1 LAAWKE
7 RGFYRRLRLPFGQ
20 ILTKGEIMNLL
31 EVRQQ
36 FIEQSGRYDLVTDLY
51 SYVDNGADY
60 YISAAAR
67 ELDVEIFQVLNAMAV
82 RYEVISPSSTFVSL
96 PRCRTIENVWVIDSN
111 GRSQLNYLSL
121 PELRNL
127 GTSSEGMPKYYAPVN
142 ARQVPDMSEL
152 SESDQDYIR
161 GLVTTF
167 ESSYRGV
174 AISPA
179 NETKM
184 AVEVHGNFY
193 SALLK
198 NDDDE
203 NYWTSAYPDILIKGA
218 MRELERSYRNRQ
230 GAEDLSAAISEQLSK
245 LDMDIAMD
253 QASKTDQMRG

>member
-1 LAAWKE
+1 
-7 RGFYRRLRLPFGQ
+7 
-20 ILTKGEIMNLL
+20 MNLL

-36 FIEQSGRYDLVTDLY
+36 FIEQSGRYDLVTGLY

>member
-1 LAAWKE
+1 
-7 RGFYRRLRLPFGQ
+7 
-20 ILTKGEIMNLL
+20 MNLL

>member
-1 LAAWKE
+1 
-7 RGFYRRLRLPFGQ
+7 
-20 ILTKGEIMNLL
+20 MNLL

-127 GTSSEGMPKYYAPVN
+127 GASSEGMPKYYAPVN

-193 SALLK
+193 SALLE
-198 NDDDE
+198 NDSDE

>member
-1 LAAWKE
+1 
-7 RGFYRRLRLPFGQ
+7 
-20 ILTKGEIMNLL
+20 MNLL

-127 GTSSEGMPKYYAPVN
+127 GASSEGMPKYYAPVN

>member
-1 LAAWKE
+1 
-7 RGFYRRLRLPFGQ
+7 
-20 ILTKGEIMNLL
+20 MNLL

-111 GRSQLNYLSL
+111 GRSQLKYLSL

>member
-1 LAAWKE
+1 
-7 RGFYRRLRLPFGQ
+7 
-20 ILTKGEIMNLL
+20 MNLL

-60 YISAAAR
+60 YIGAAAR

>member
-1 LAAWKE
+1 
-7 RGFYRRLRLPFGQ
+7 
-20 ILTKGEIMNLL
+20 MNLL

-60 YISAAAR
+60 YIGAAAR

-127 GTSSEGMPKYYAPVN
+127 GASSEGMPKYYAPVN